1 MKMNP
6 SSCPAS
12 GAGRRCNEGTNI
24 GKFVYYIIHFSI

>member
-12 GAGRRCNEGTNI
+12 GAGHRCNEGTKI
-24 GKFVYYIIHFSI
+24 GKFVYSEALFYT